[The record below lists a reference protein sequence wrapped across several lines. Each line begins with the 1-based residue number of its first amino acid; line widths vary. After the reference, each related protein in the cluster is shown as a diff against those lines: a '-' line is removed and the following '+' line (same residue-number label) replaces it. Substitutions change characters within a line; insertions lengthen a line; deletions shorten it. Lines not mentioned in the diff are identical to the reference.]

1 MQTKPF
7 WGMALKM
14 TDYVIVNIAVYEGF
28 LYYFAVSISCDCDQQ
43 KALLTDHVVWF
54 YPEL

>member
-14 TDYVIVNIAVYEGF
+14 MDYVIVNIAVYEGF